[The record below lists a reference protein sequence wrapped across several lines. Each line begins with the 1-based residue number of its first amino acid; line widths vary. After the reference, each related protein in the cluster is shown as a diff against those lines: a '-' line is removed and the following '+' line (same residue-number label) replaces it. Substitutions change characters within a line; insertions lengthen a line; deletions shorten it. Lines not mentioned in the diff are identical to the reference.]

1 MTSTLPPLIVA
12 FVADLLFTARLD
24 SAAQALGYRV
34 RWIERADYF
43 AGEEVMDD
51 PGEALLGRAGG
62 LTRLVAEEQPA
73 LLIFDL
79 NNDAIPW
86 ARWIARLKS
95 SPATRRFPILCFGSH
110 VDEQRL
116 QTAQRAGADRVVAR
130 GRFAAALPEL
140 IQQQARQP
148 DYEGVA
154 TACLSPLSAAAQE
167 GIELFNQGLYFEAH
181 EELELA
187 WKEDAGPGRDLYR
200 AILQIA
206 VAYLQI
212 ERGNYRGALKMF
224 LRVQQWLAP
233 LPPVCRGVDVADLR
247 RNAERVY
254 TTLLELGEAR
264 LGELDHALFQP
275 VRWRPAANAPT
286 DPPISS

>member
-1 MTSTLPPLIVA
+1 MTSTSLPPLIVA
-12 FVADLLFTARLD
+12 FVADLLFAARIERT
-24 SAAQALGYRV
+24 AQALGYRV

-43 AGEEVMDD
+43 AGEEVSDD

-86 ARWIARLKS
+86 AHWIARLKS
-95 SPATRRFPILCFGSH
+95 SPATRRFPILCYGAH
-110 VDEQRL
+110 VEGERL
-116 QTAQRAGADRVVAR
+116 QTARRAGADAVVAR
-130 GRFAAALPEL
+130 GRFAEALPEL
-140 IQQQARQP
+140 IQQQARRL
-148 DYEGVA
+148 DYAGVA
-154 TACLSPLSAAAQE
+154 AACESPLSEAARH
-167 GIELFNQGLYFEAH
+167 GIDLFNQGRYFDAH

-212 ERGNYRGALKMF
+212 ERDNYRGAMKMF

-233 LPPVCRGVDVADLR
+233 LPPTCRGVDVADLR

-264 LGELDHALFQP
+264 LGELDHTLFQP
-275 VRWRPAANAPT
+275 VRYRPAAPLSNA
-286 DPPISS
+286 